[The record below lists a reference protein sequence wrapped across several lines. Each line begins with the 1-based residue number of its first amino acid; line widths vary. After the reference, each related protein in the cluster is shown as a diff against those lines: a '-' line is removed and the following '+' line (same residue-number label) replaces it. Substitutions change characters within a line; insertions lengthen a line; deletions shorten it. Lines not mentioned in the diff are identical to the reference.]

1 MSRSYE
7 TPLATSILRQA
18 EYSRKMNP
26 RRITGILLAVFMVLA
41 NALPAMCG
49 ACPKVTAVNACAENH
64 AAVAAADDASAPQT
78 VAAKC
83 ATCDGHSQ
91 LVSST
96 TAVKYDALAQ
106 SRGALR
112 DCPDLITRNLL
123 PAPQDVKGQRDLIR
137 LAVTAAP
144 HRDAAN
150 IRSAQ
155 HPTSTFGNSSKVN
168 SPLHSLPAVL
178 KI

>member
-1 MSRSYE
+1 MNWRRS
-7 TPLATSILRQA
+7 
-18 EYSRKMNP
+18 
-26 RRITGILLAVFMVLA
+26 TGILLTVFMVLA

-49 ACPKVTAVNACAENH
+49 ACPKVTAVNACAEKH
-64 AAVAAADDASAPQT
+64 AVVAAQDDAADPQTAVA
-78 VAAKC
+78 VKC
-83 ATCDGHSQ
+83 ETCDGHSQ
-91 LVSST
+91 LVSGT
-96 TAVKYDALAQ
+96 TAVKYAVLAQ